1 MTQATLNV
9 YRRAVMRGH
18 LTDAELAERYL
29 IETLDEIVEAA
40 VHRRGAVE
48 APRGR

>member
-1 MTQATLNV
+1 MTLATLNI

-29 IETLDEIVEAA
+29 LEILCELA
-40 VHRRGAVE
+40 RR
-48 APRGR
+48 P